1 MSENKGS
8 TISVRLNAE
17 ELIGMIAV
25 GEVIVGNTS
34 LDGVANVV
42 ISTIPLQAS
51 LPYTTVFKNSPGV
64 VLLSRTM

>member
-17 ELIGMIAV
+17 ELIGVIAV

-34 LDGVANVV
+34 LNGVAKVV
-42 ISTIPLQAS
+42 ISTTSAS
-51 LPYTTVFKNSPGV
+51 IIAIHNCVQE
-64 VLLSRTM
+64 

>member
-8 TISVRLNAE
+8 NISVRLDAE
-17 ELIGMIAV
+17 ELIGVIAV

-42 ISTIPLQAS
+42 ISTTNTSVIAIYNCVQE
-51 LPYTTVFKNSPGV
+51 
-64 VLLSRTM
+64 